1 MGGFSNTTYKD
12 TINSIVTTSKE
23 FINNPYYLWANKSPT
38 IVNYYSINKQ
48 LSTLDEGSLLEYSNV
63 GEYSPLRFNKIED
76 FIIYGLEQIQTSL
89 VNEEF
94 GLQTDGISGE
104 AFILPNTITP
114 CSGDYFSITYLKE
127 KIIFKIIETTFD
139 TLDNGGNIY
148 KITYELSSD
157 SEERLEQNVCKHFHF
172 LPQNIGTG
180 YNCVIEMTVKEQVE
194 KIDAVIEMLK
204 EYFVSL
210 FYSER
215 VQTFTFRFLENNFY
229 DPYMIEFLIRNEIIN
244 FNGDEYVYIGH
255 QTRLSPMFPLE
266 YKKTLFYALEKR
278 DKNNIRYYK
287 TKAMG
292 CAIKAHMTTFYSRP
306 ETYFELNYD
315 PITKDWG
322 IVPTFFD
329 ECIDHIESGE
339 LFDIDDGNFYAYN
352 IIIKYFNDMDINV
365 TDLELIERFDL
376 KQHHM
381 LFYIIP
387 SIIFCLNKQLDDLM
401 QKE

>member
-1 MGGFSNTTYKD
+1 MSKILIVGGAGY
-12 TINSIVTTSKE
+12 IG
-23 FINNPYYLWANKSPT
+23 
-38 IVNYYSINKQ
+38 SINVR
-48 LSTLDEGSLLEYSNV
+48 LFLDRGYEVVVVDNLNTGHISSVDKRAKFIKLDI
-63 GEYSPLRFNKIED
+63 RNKKELTKILIE
-76 FIIYGLEQIQTSL
+76 
-89 VNEEF
+89 
-94 GLQTDGISGE
+94 
-104 AFILPNTITP
+104 
-114 CSGDYFSITYLKE
+114 
-127 KIIFKIIETTFD
+127 
-139 TLDNGGNIY
+139 
-148 KITYELSSD
+148 
-157 SEERLEQNVCKHFHF
+157 
-172 LPQNIGTG
+172 
-180 YNCVIEMTVKEQVE
+180 E
-194 KIDAVIEMLK
+194 KIDAVVEMLK

-322 IVPTFFD
+322 IIPTFFD